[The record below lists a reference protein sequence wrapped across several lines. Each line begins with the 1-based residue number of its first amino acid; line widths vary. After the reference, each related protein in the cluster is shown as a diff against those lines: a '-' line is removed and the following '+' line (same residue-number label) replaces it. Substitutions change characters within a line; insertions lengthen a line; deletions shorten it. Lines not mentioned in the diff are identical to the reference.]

1 MPSSPAARLP
11 AADNRLALRLFLV
24 QAALLGTWS
33 SVGVPANAIVSGFA
47 LDVLGMSREN
57 AGLLGACV
65 YLAAVWQFLS
75 FLVTNRMADRK
86 RFVVLAGVGEVL
98 CLVLVLA
105 VPGLFPKGSG
115 LGCGVFLGL
124 LFLSGT
130 CLHVAQPLLGSWL
143 SAVVPARIRGRYLG
157 SRQVLM
163 TGLATVGTWVGTRLV
178 DRWHNWGGFALAIIA
193 CGLAGLAG
201 VAVLA
206 RTPMP
211 LVSQQTHFRLRDF
224 AGVLKLDD
232 FRRYLV
238 FVVMLFTGFSLAC
251 SYYAVFFIEEIGL
264 SFTQIGWYIIAHNLL
279 MIAILR
285 PGGRL
290 VDRIGAK
297 PVLVGMLLIYAA
309 FYLCF
314 PFFTAARYW
323 LILAAWTLVGIA
335 DGLYWVAAIPTLY
348 HALPRGPE
356 RAGYLAVAQ
365 GIIMVGM
372 GVGPLLVRVYLQLAR
387 NLEFSVWGLPI
398 ERFRLLYF
406 VCGLLMLA
414 TLGAAARLRNTTSV
428 HLGDAFAAVLRARLF
443 RLLPLSWR

>member
-1 MPSSPAARLP
+1 MSSPPPARLP
-11 AADNRLALRLFLV
+11 AAENRQALRLFLV

-47 LDVLGMSREN
+47 LDVLGLSREN
-57 AGLLGACV
+57 AGLIGACV

-75 FLVTNRMADRK
+75 FLVTNRLADRK
-86 RFVVLAGVGEVL
+86 RFVVLAGVGEVV
-98 CLVLVLA
+98 CLVLMLA
-105 VPGLFPKGSG
+105 VPGLFRRGSG
-115 LGCGVFLGL
+115 LACGVFLGL

-163 TGLATVGTWVGTRLV
+163 TGLATVGTWGGTWVV
-178 DRWHNWGGFALAIIA
+178 DRWHTWGGFAVAILA

-211 LVSQQTHFRLRDF
+211 PVSQQTHFRLRDF

-238 FVVMLFTGFSLAC
+238 FVSMLFAAFSLAC

-264 SFTQIGWYIIAHNLL
+264 SYTQIGWYVIGHNLL
-279 MIAILR
+279 MILVLR

-297 PVLVGMLLIYAA
+297 PVLLGMLLIYAA
-309 FYLCF
+309 FYLSF

-323 LILAAWTLVGIA
+323 LVLLAWTLVGIA
-335 DGLYWVAAIPTLY
+335 DGLYWVAGISTLY
-348 HALPRGPE
+348 QALPRGPE

-365 GIIMVGM
+365 GVIMVGM
-372 GVGPLLVRVYLQLAR
+372 GLGPLLVRAYLPLAR
-387 NLEFSVWGLPI
+387 HLEFVVWGVRL
-398 ERFRLLYF
+398 ERFRLLYV

-414 TLGAAARLRNTTSV
+414 TLGAAARLRNTVSV
-428 HLGDAFAAVLRARLF
+428 PFRHALAAVLRDRLF